1 MSSTTGTANEGPVTE
16 PDVVIEIGANGTPP
30 VMDPTPDVSFP
41 ATDTGAFN
49 VGYFYFPGND
59 VDMYATEVPPTDTG
73 AETVTWDKYGTS
85 GEMEHYP
92 FANPTDG
99 AS

>member
-16 PDVVIEIGANGTPP
+16 PDVVINIGTDGTPV
-30 VMDPTPDVSFP
+30 VMDPMIDASFP
-41 ATDTGAFN
+41 NTETGAFDID
-49 VGYFYFPGND
+49 YWYIPGND
-59 VDMYATEVPPTDTG
+59 VDMHATEVPPTDSG
-73 AETVTWDKYGTS
+73 AETVQWNEYGAS
-85 GEMEHYP
+85 GEMKHYP